1 MLRCPLMRVSP
12 PALLPILRSGVQG
25 DVLATVYLSPER
37 EFSVTELASLAR
49 ASLKATAQEVGRLVD
64 AGLLIDRRAG
74 NQRLVRRPEPNR
86 VVTPLGDLLA
96 ATYGP
101 LPVLTEELN
110 GVDGI
115 DRAYIYGS
123 WAARHEG
130 EPGGVP
136 GDIDVLIIG
145 STPLDILDAVA
156 EKATARLHRAVN
168 IRRLAGSYWDDP
180 PARDTFVANV
190 KQRPLVE
197 VPVKETKS

>member
-1 MLRCPLMRVSP
+1 MRVPP

-25 DVLATVYLSPER
+25 DVLATVYLSPNR
-37 EFSVTELASLAR
+37 EFSVTELASLAN

-64 AGLLIDRRAG
+64 SGLLVDRRAG
-74 NQRLVRRPEPNR
+74 NQRLVRRPEPTR
-86 VVTPLGDLLA
+86 ITTPLGDLLA

-101 LPVLTEELN
+101 LPVLAEELS
-110 GVDGI
+110 GVAGI
-115 DRAYIYGS
+115 DKAYIYGS

-136 GDIDVLIIG
+136 GDVDVLVIG
-145 STPLDILDAVA
+145 SAPLDALDIIA
-156 EKATARLHRAVN
+156 ERATARLHRAVN

-180 PARDTFVANV
+180 PAKDIFVAAV

-197 VPVKETKS
+197 VPVKETGV

>member
-1 MLRCPLMRVSP
+1 MRVPP
-12 PALLPILRSGVQG
+12 PALLPILRSGLQG
-25 DVLATVYLSPER
+25 DVLATVYLSPDR
-37 EFSVTELASLAR
+37 EFSVTELAGLAS

-64 AGLLIDRRAG
+64 AGLLADRRAG
-74 NQRLVRRPEPNR
+74 NQRLVRRAEPNR
-86 VVTPLGDLLA
+86 VTTSLGDLLA

-101 LPVLTEELN
+101 LPVLAEELT

-115 DRAYIYGS
+115 EKAYIYGS

-136 GDIDVLIIG
+136 GDVDVLIIG
-145 STPLDILDAVA
+145 SAPLDTLDVVA

-168 IRRLAGSYWDDP
+168 IHRLAGSYWNDP
-180 PARDTFVANV
+180 PAKDTFVTHV

-197 VPVKETKS
+197 VPLKENNA